1 MRASSPSRSLAARCR
16 PAALAATLTLGLAA
30 SPGVLQAALIT
41 ISTPVTGTQSIPNGD
56 NLAVTAS
63 GAIDATASGPGVV
76 AQSSGAVIDGDV
88 TNAGSIGS
96 LGDGI
101 RFSGSITVAGSIEN
115 TGTIIANDD
124 SAGAAEGADG
134 IEIDFS
140 SVVEGDITNWG
151 SIDARQED
159 GIAVTS
165 SSAVFGNITNAADG
179 TITAVDDGI
188 DVAGGSLVG
197 TTGDPASGNI
207 RNAGSITARNGIHVS
222 GSIVYGDVEN
232 QAGGTI
238 AASDDGID
246 VDGFALIGGAVRNAG
261 RIDSGSDG
269 IIVGEF
275 AEVAGEVANA
285 AGAEIVAG
293 EDGIDLSLGAQAGS
307 LTNAGSIEAADSGI
321 EVDSGGLVAGDL
333 TNAAGGTIES
343 GRAGILVSGPSV
355 IEGDLVN
362 AGSITSAGDGIAVAG
377 TASVWGA
384 ILNTGSITAED
395 ASILV
400 TPTGLVA
407 GNVSN
412 TGTLTGALAIDGI
425 NSTTAADNGI
435 DLINAGIIDIGSSES
450 RVSGDFTQTGSGVF
464 RVTLSP
470 FALYAAAPLTIL
482 DDAFIDGILTLTL
495 PSGPLAPGAER
506 FTLFSIGG
514 ARSGEFANLAQGA
527 LVGTAGRGALFI
539 DYTLEGDIELYYAP
553 TPGTLALFGLGA
565 LAGLA
570 RRRRSD

>member
-1 MRASSPSRSLAARCR
+1 MRASSPFRIIAAERR
-16 PAALAATLTLGLAA
+16 PVALAATLTLGLAV
-30 SPGVLQAALIT
+30 SPGALQAALIT
-41 ISTPVTGTQSIPNGD
+41 ISTPVTGTQFIPSGD

-63 GAIDATASGPGVV
+63 GAIDATASGPGVA
-76 AQSSGAVIDGDV
+76 AQSSGAAIDGDV

-101 RFSGSITVAGSIEN
+101 QFSGAITVAGSILN

-134 IEIDFS
+134 VEIDLS
-140 SVVEGDITNWG
+140 SVVAGDITNWG

-159 GIAVTS
+159 GISVTG
-165 SSAVFGNITNAADG
+165 SSAVFGNITNAAGG

-207 RNAGSITARNGIHVS
+207 RNAGSITGRNGIHVS
-222 GSIVYGDVEN
+222 GSVVYGDVEN
-232 QAGGTI
+232 QAGGEI

-246 VDGFALIGGAVRNAG
+246 VDAFALVEGAVRNAG

-269 IIVGEF
+269 IIAATLATVTG
-275 AEVAGEVANA
+275 GVANA
-285 AGAEIVAG
+285 AGGEIVAG
-293 EDGIDLSLGAQAGS
+293 EDGIDISLGAQVGS
-307 LTNAGSIEAADSGI
+307 LTNAGAIRAADSGI
-321 EVDSGGLVAGDL
+321 EVDSGALVAGDL
-333 TNAAGGTIES
+333 VNAAGGTIEA
-343 GRAGILVSGPSV
+343 GLAGILLSSGATV
-355 IEGDLVN
+355 EGDLDN
-362 AGSITSAGDGIAVAG
+362 QGTIASDGAGIAVVG
-377 TASVWGA
+377 TSDVLGG
-384 ILNTGSITAED
+384 IVNTGVILAQG

-400 TPTGLVA
+400 TATGLVA

-412 TGTLTGALAIDGI
+412 TGTLTGELAIDGI

-435 DLINAGIIDIGSSES
+435 DLVNAGIIDIGSSES
-450 RVSGDFTQTGSGVF
+450 RVSGDFTQTGGGVF
-464 RVTLSP
+464 RATLSP

-514 ARSGEFANLAQGA
+514 TRSGEFANLAQGA

-539 DYTLEGDIELYYAP
+539 DYTLEGDIELFYTP
-553 TPGTLALFGLGA
+553 IPGTLALFGLGA

-570 RRRRSD
+570 RRRRSA